1 MVAGY
6 TSLGNNER
14 KHLPV
19 SFLHTF
25 GFFCGGSSSMDSSVS
40 QSTTIVRDPSG
51 YPPDSSDAASGGNV
65 LDGTDA
71 VEPEAE
77 SSGADAVGG

>member
-51 YPPDSSDAASGGNV
+51 HAPDSSDAASGGNV

>member
-19 SFLHTF
+19 SFLHPF
-25 GFFCGGSSSMDSSVS
+25 GFFCGGSSSKDSSVS

-51 YPPDSSDAASGGNV
+51 HPPDSSDAASGGNV

-77 SSGADAVGG
+77 SSGADAAGG